1 MPNST
6 HPPSQAAK
14 VFQAAIKDAEVLLD
28 QFDKLNTKPPPPQ
41 TEVFKRAGLIIALT
55 AWETYIEDR
64 LFEALQ
70 PRLQQLDGSPLA
82 KFVESKFRDDIA
94 RLHNPNSAK
103 TQKLFLDYLNIDV
116 TKTWA
121 WSGLG
126 VPTTKKYLDTL
137 VSKRGDAAH
146 RSPASALT
154 VINGHIVKREEL
166 EKGIALLKFLVG
178 ATDLALDNPDRTA
191 HRA

>member
-1 MPNST
+1 MPKST
-6 HPPSQAAK
+6 SPTSQAAK
-14 VFQAAIKDAEVLLD
+14 VFQAAIKDAEILLD
-28 QFDKLNTKPPPPQ
+28 QFDKLNSKPPPPQ
-41 TEVFKRAGLIIALT
+41 TEVFKRAGLILALT

-64 LFEALQ
+64 LSEALQ
-70 PRLQQLDGSPLA
+70 PRLQQIAGSPLA
-82 KFVESKFRDDIA
+82 QFVESKFREDIA

-103 TQKLFLDYLNIDV
+103 TQKLFLDYLSIDV

-126 VPTTKKYLDTL
+126 VPTTRKYLDTL

-154 VINGHIVKREEL
+154 TVNGHIVKRDEL
-166 EKGIALLKFLVG
+166 EKGIALLKFLVD
-178 ATDLALDNPDRTA
+178 ATDLALNQP
-191 HRA
+191 